1 MKDISQLRNDLGK
14 MATRVKKEL
23 KRAQRETA
31 EQIRN
36 DAQIMAPGNGPYSES
51 IKVRK
56 TIVSG
61 NNISTKVSTKAVTDV
76 AKSTGKQY
84 NLGFLLE
91 TGTNPHAIPNAFDWG
106 RIYGYDSD
114 MYKRTLSDD
123 WHPGFVSMPHF
134 IPALNRNKTLYHRK
148 ISEALERVKR

>member
-1 MKDISQLRNDLGK
+1 MNDIKQLKTDLGK
-14 MATRVKKEL
+14 MAASVKKEL

-31 EQIRN
+31 EQIKL
-36 DAQIMAPGNGPYSES
+36 DAQLLAPGNGPYSES
-51 IKVRK
+51 IRVQK
-56 TIVSG
+56 TIVNG
-61 NNISTKVSTKAVTDV
+61 NKISTMVSTNVMTDV

-106 RIYGYDSD
+106 NIYGYDSA

-123 WHPGFVSMPHF
+123 WHPGFVAMPHF
-134 IPALNRNKTLYHRK
+134 IPALNKNKALYQRK

>member
-1 MKDISQLRNDLGK
+1 MKDIKQLKSDLGK
-14 MATRVKKEL
+14 MASGVKREL
-23 KRAQRETA
+23 VKAQREVA
-31 EQIRN
+31 EQIKN
-36 DAQIMAPGNGPYSES
+36 DAQTMAPGTGAYSQS
-51 IKVRK
+51 ITVRK
-56 TIVSG
+56 TVVEG
-61 NNISTKVSTKAVTDV
+61 NNISTKISTTVMTDV

-106 RIYGYDSD
+106 NIYGYDSD

-134 IPALNRNKTLYHRK
+134 IPALNRNKALYQRK
-148 ISEALERVKR
+148 IKEALERVKK